1 MIVLLLKA
9 SIIIAMLLA
18 FYKIFLEKE
27 SFFATN
33 RVYLIGC
40 IIFAFTLPFVS
51 IPQLVQE
58 QGFVT
63 SFVESYT
70 DDKNNTPVELTTKVG
85 ESLTQKETKTVLPTT
100 EKNVEQTTAK
110 IENQVEATPNRGLL
124 DWLLI
129 AYYFGVV
136 ILRVQIKYT
145 IQVELSSIIQL
156 FRSLVLFLITF
167 LSILKAM
174 IMIPTNKSSL
184 TKESM

>member
-129 AYYFGVV
+129 AYYFGV
-136 ILRVQIKYT
+136 
-145 IQVELSSIIQL
+145 ELSSIIQL